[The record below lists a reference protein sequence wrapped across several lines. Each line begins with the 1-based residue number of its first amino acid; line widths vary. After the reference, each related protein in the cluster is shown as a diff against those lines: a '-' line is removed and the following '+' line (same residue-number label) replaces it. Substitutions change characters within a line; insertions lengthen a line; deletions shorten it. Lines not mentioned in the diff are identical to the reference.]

1 MKRLFWVAVGATVTV
16 VAARRLGSSVSGL
29 VPRDAAAL
37 AGSAARA
44 GRSVGG
50 AIGEFRAGMAER
62 EAQLRADLLGDADIE
77 ELRAERARRRAA
89 SDTDARPHAHRSE
102 QSRARRSTRG
112 WADAPTEDPSDDE
125 GDLPYT
131 FY

>member
-1 MKRLFWVAVGATVTV
+1 MRRLFWVAVGATVTV

-29 VPRDAAAL
+29 VPRDAAEL

-44 GRSVGG
+44 GRSVRGVV
-50 AIGEFRAGMAER
+50 GELRAGMAER

-89 SDTDARPHAHRSE
+89 TDAPERPGTHRAADG
-102 QSRARRSTRG
+102 RGRRSTRG